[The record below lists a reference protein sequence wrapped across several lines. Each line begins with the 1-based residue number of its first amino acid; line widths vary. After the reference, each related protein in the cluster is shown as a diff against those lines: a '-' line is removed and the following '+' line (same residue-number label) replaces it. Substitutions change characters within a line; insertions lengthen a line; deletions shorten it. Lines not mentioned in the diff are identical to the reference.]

1 MKLEELHFNDD
12 IFFMTDPK
20 FMYLWDTDKS
30 DDEIDSVI
38 QDYYDNHIDRGV

>member
-20 FMYLWDTDKS
+20 FIHLWDTDKTE
-30 DDEIDSVI
+30 D
-38 QDYYDNHIDRGV
+38 